1 MVSFYWFLGGGMGP
15 FWPGGRPFWAV
26 GEGGVWV
33 VSKVQSLARGDPPRF
48 ILLISYRDTLL
59 VVSIFSILV
68 YDCHVR
74 PLLQS

>member
-1 MVSFYWFLGGGMGP
+1 MLGVAIGGSGFFLLAP
-15 FWPGGRPFWAV
+15 E
-26 GEGGVWV
+26 GEGVWA
-33 VSKVQSLARGDPPRF
+33 VSKVKSLARGGPPRF
-48 ILLISYRDTLL
+48 ILLVSFSDTLV